1 VRTVLFVCTGNTCR
15 SPMAEGIARQWAIT
29 AKVDLFA
36 GSAGVAA
43 IDGLPTSPETVA
55 VLNRLGIEFQG
66 RSKPLSAKMIAS
78 AHAIYCMTAS
88 HKAAARALVPDDE
101 AALKKIQ
108 LLDPNGDIADP
119 IGAPQ
124 AVYDTLADRL
134 RELIPER
141 LQAVA
146 EA

>member
-1 VRTVLFVCTGNTCR
+1 
-15 SPMAEGIARQWAIT
+15 MAEGIARQWAII

-55 VLNRLGIEFQG
+55 VLDRLGIEFQG

-88 HKAAARALVPDDE
+88 HQAAARALVPDDE
-101 AALKKIQ
+101 AALEKIQ
-108 LLDPNGDIADP
+108 LLDPNGDIPDP

-134 RELIPER
+134 QALIPER